1 MDISSIDTL
10 MSQAMTQQTHA
21 AKINSMVKD
30 QMQTNGAQA
39 VELVE
44 SASTRPVD
52 PSSPLGQNIDVHA

>member
-10 MSQAMTQQTHA
+10 MNQAMTQQAHA

-30 QMQTNGAQA
+30 QMETNGALA

-52 PSSPLGQNIDVHA
+52 PSSPVGQNIDIHV